1 MQPHMVRPDPSGAR
15 LLVVENEPDL
25 QEVMVEL
32 LEADGFQAVTTS
44 SVQSA
49 LEALKASRFSLV
61 LTDFQLGG
69 ELAPWQELQRIR
81 DAASPA
87 PVGIVTGAAIDPS
100 EVVRRGFAFAIQKP
114 FEWEALMARVLEH
127 VRPGSPLG

>member
-1 MQPHMVRPDPSGAR
+1 MGRPPPGAK
-15 LLVVENEPDL
+15 LLLVENEPDL

-32 LEADGFQAVTTS
+32 LEADGFQAVTTD

-49 LEALKASRFSLV
+49 LDALARTRFNLV

-81 DAASPA
+81 EAAKPA
-87 PVGIVTGAAIDPS
+87 PVGIVTGAVIDS
-100 EVVRRGFAFAIQKP
+100 AEAQRRGFAFAIQKP
-114 FEWEALMARVLEH
+114 FEWEALLAQVLEH
-127 VRPGSPLG
+127 VQ

>member
-1 MQPHMVRPDPSGAR
+1 MGPDDSPGAAR
-15 LLVVENEPDL
+15 LLLVENEPDL

-32 LEADGFQAVTTS
+32 LEADGFQAVTTN
-44 SVQSA
+44 SVPEA
-49 LEALKASRFSLV
+49 LEVLKETRFQLV

-87 PVGIVTGAAIDPS
+87 PVGIVTGAVIDPS
-100 EVVRRGFAFAIQKP
+100 EALRRGFAFAIQKP
-114 FEWEALMARVLEH
+114 FDWEVLMARVLEH
-127 VRPGSPLG
+127 VRPPPSLG